1 MNTTF
6 DFKAVLESATA
17 KIGQNGLQL
26 NLSFS
31 NVRAGQTDIVETLK
45 LLQGEVISIN
55 IVNKQA
61 VLDLDEKQQDL
72 FDVEQMP
79 DME

>member
-31 NVRAGQTDIVETLK
+31 NVRAGETDIVETLK
-45 LLQGEVISIN
+45 LLQGEVISVG

-61 VLDLDEKQQDL
+61 VLDLDDKQADL
-72 FDVEQMP
+72 FDVDQMP
-79 DME
+79 DMA